1 MLVFKKQALL
11 LIYAR
16 FAVAS
21 IRNISN
27 YTAYFLDAYAKVFIF
42 LYVTYLIPNV
52 ESLQL
57 I

>member
-52 ESLQL
+52 EKL
-57 I
+57 